1 MVMKSFENKVALVTG
16 GGSGIGR
23 SSALAFARNGAR
35 VVIAD
40 ISEEGGAETTKMIV
54 DSGGEALFLK
64 TDVSRSHDVEKLI
77 GGITEAYGRLDFA
90 HNNAGIGGSFGHTA
104 DWPEEEWDRIL
115 AVNLKG
121 IWLCMKFEII
131 QMLRQGSGSIV
142 NTAAAVVRRPMA
154 GTCAYGAAKAGV
166 VQLTRTAALEYAGR
180 GIRINAVEPG
190 GTRTPMLEELLAKRP
205 KPERSPYPIGRI
217 GEPEEIAEAV
227 LWLCSE
233 AASFVVGADLII
245 DGGLTI

>member
-1 MVMKSFENKVALVTG
+1 MTLFENKVALVTG

-23 SSALAFARNGAR
+23 ASALAFAKNGAR

-40 ISEEGGAETTKMIV
+40 ISEEGGVETARMIA

-64 TDVSRSHDVEKLI
+64 TDVSRSDEVEKLV
-77 GGITEAYGRLDFA
+77 GRVVQVYGRLDFA

-121 IWLCMKFEII
+121 IWLCMKFEIP
-131 QMLRQGSGSIV
+131 QMLRQGAGSIV

-154 GTCAYGAAKAGV
+154 GSCAYGAAKAGV

-180 GIRINAVEPG
+180 GVRINAVEPG
-190 GTRTPMLEELLAKRP
+190 GTRTPMLEALLAKRP
-205 KPERSPYPIGRI
+205 KPEKSPYPIGRI

-233 AASFVVGADLII
+233 AASFVVGADLVI